1 MKYLLI
7 IISIVFLFSLFL
19 FGCSETNNSNS
30 LIVSQNKT
38 EQSQTTP
45 EKKISVIEETMD
57 EPVKVIYQKN
67 YEYSALFETEDKKII
82 QDLINAL
89 NKIKILSETNI
100 AVDDYEDVIT
110 FVSADGETT
119 TVRFECKR
127 LLKNDKRY
135 DVNGYEAVNDVL
147 LSFSDTEDVY

>member
-45 EKKISVIEETMD
+45 EEKISVIEETMD

-67 YEYSALFETEDKKII
+67 YELYFDS
-82 QDLINAL
+82 
-89 NKIKILSETNI
+89 
-100 AVDDYEDVIT
+100 
-110 FVSADGETT
+110 
-119 TVRFECKR
+119 
-127 LLKNDKRY
+127 LK
-135 DVNGYEAVNDVL
+135 VNL
-147 LSFSDTEDVY
+147 HQI